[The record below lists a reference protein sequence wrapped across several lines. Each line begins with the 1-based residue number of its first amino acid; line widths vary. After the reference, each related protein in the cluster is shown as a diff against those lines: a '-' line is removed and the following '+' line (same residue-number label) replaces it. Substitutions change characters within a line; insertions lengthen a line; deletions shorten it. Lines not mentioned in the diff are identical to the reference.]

1 MVEQLHLIEW
11 PEILFGQQPL
21 DSGLPAEEC
30 YDELRKTTE
39 ELQDQL
45 PEEMPPN
52 ELSYIHETAPRL
64 LPNQRAI
71 VSAAVTIARK
81 KHSWVYVCQGTG
93 TGKSTEMLEIG
104 YDTAMS

>member
-1 MVEQLHLIEW
+1 MVEELHLIEW

-52 ELSYIHETAPRL
+52 ELSYMHETAPRL

-71 VSAAVTIARK
+71 VSAAVAIAKK
-81 KHSWVYVCQGTG
+81 KHSWVYIC
-93 TGKSTEMLEIG
+93 
-104 YDTAMS
+104 